1 MTAPEIGRVAV
12 IGAGKMGTTLIHALL
27 EHDGVRADRIIATRR
42 KEEPLSRLAAAEG
55 VTTTTDNR
63 AAAAAADLVLLCVKP
78 QGVREILRE
87 IAGELGPGKVLV
99 SIAAGV
105 TTALLEG
112 LLPEGTPVVRAM
124 PNTPSLIGKGM
135 TAVCGGQWAEPAH
148 VELTR
153 SIFAGMGR
161 TVVLDESYFNAVTG
175 LAASGPA
182 FVYIIIE
189 SLAEGGVKVGLP
201 RHIATECAAQ
211 ACLGAASMVLET
223 NNPPALLKD
232 DVTTPAGCTM
242 DGILKLEEGGLRV
255 TLIKAV
261 VEAAKRAGELVE

>member
-1 MTAPEIGRVAV
+1 MSGFEIDRFAV

-27 EHDGVRADRIIATRR
+27 EEEGVAGDQIFATRR
-42 KEEPLSRLAAAEG
+42 REEPLGRLAQSEG
-55 VTTTTDNR
+55 VRTTTDNR
-63 AAAAAADLVLLCVKP
+63 EAAAAADMILLCVKP
-78 QGVREILRE
+78 QGVSEVLEEITS
-87 IAGELGPGKVLV
+87 ELSSKKLLV

-105 TTALLEG
+105 TTAMLEESI
-112 LLPEGTPVVRAM
+112 PEGTPVVRAM
-124 PNTPSLIGKGM
+124 PNTPSLIAKGM
-135 TAVCGGQWAEPAH
+135 TAVCAGRWASEDH
-148 VELTR
+148 VEATR
-153 SIFAGMGR
+153 RIFAGMGR
-161 TVVLDESYFNAVTG
+161 TVVLDEVYFNAVTG

-182 FVYIIIE
+182 FIYIIIE

-232 DVTTPAGCTM
+232 DVTTPAGCTI

-261 VEAAKRAGELVE
+261 VEAARRAGELIG

>member
-1 MTAPEIGRVAV
+1 MSEYAIERVAV
-12 IGAGKMGTTLIHALL
+12 IGAGKMGTTLVHAFLQ
-27 EHDGVRADRIIATRR
+27 DGDVGPENIIATRR

-55 VTTTTDNR
+55 VQTTTDNR
-63 AAAAAADLVLLCVKP
+63 EAAAAADMILLCVKP
-78 QGVREILRE
+78 QGVSEVLEE
-87 IAGELGPGKVLV
+87 IAGEFGGGKVLV
-99 SIAAGV
+99 SIAAGA
-105 TTALLEG
+105 TTAMLEES
-112 LLPEGTPVVRAM
+112 LPEGTPVVRAM
-124 PNTPSLIGKGM
+124 PNTPSLIGQGM
-135 TAVCGGQWAEPAH
+135 TAICGGRWAEPDH
-148 VELTR
+148 VEVTR
-153 SIFAGMGR
+153 KIFAGMGR

-223 NNPPALLKD
+223 QSAPALLKD

-261 VEAAKRAGELVE
+261 VEATKRAGELVE

>member
-1 MTAPEIGRVAV
+1 MASFEVNRVAV

-27 EHDGVRADRIIATRR
+27 EEKFVTPEQIVATRR
-42 KEEPLSRLAAAEG
+42 MEEPLYQLGEAEG
-55 VTTTTDNR
+55 VNVTVDNRR
-63 AAAAAADLVLLCVKP
+63 AAADADLILLCVKP
-78 QGVREILRE
+78 QNIASIIGE
-87 IAGELGPGKVLV
+87 IASELDETKLLV

-105 TTALLEG
+105 STEVLEDSTPDG
-112 LLPEGTPVVRAM
+112 VPVVRAM
-124 PNTPSLIGKGM
+124 PNTPSLIGLGM
-135 TAVCGGQWAEPAH
+135 TAICAGRSAADEH
-148 VELTR
+148 VEVTEK
-153 SIFAGMGR
+153 IFAGMGR
-161 TVVLDESYFNAVTG
+161 TVVLDEVYFNAVTG

-201 RHIATECAAQ
+201 RKIATECAAQ
-211 ACLGAASMVLET
+211 ACLGSAGMVLQT
-223 NNPPALLKD
+223 GNAPALLKD

>member
-1 MTAPEIGRVAV
+1 MSEFKIDSVAV

-27 EHDGVRADRIIATRR
+27 EEKSVPPERIIATRR
-42 KEEPLSRLAAAEG
+42 KEEPLGRLAAAEG
-55 VTTTTDNR
+55 VSTTTSNR
-63 AAAAAADLVLLCVKP
+63 GAAAGADLILLCVKP
-78 QGVREILRE
+78 QQVSAVLGE
-87 IAGELGPGKVLV
+87 IAGELNPGKLLV

-105 TTALLEG
+105 TTALIEESV
-112 LLPEGTPVVRAM
+112 PEGTPVVRAM

-135 TAVCGGQWAEPAH
+135 TAICAGRWASAEQ
-148 VELTR
+148 VEQTR
-153 SIFAGMGR
+153 KIFAGMGR
-161 TVVLDESYFNAVTG
+161 TVVLDEVYFNAVTG

-182 FVYIIIE
+182 FIYIVIE

-223 NNPPALLKD
+223 GSAPALLKD
-232 DVTTPAGCTM
+232 DVTTPAGCTI
-242 DGILKLEEGGLRV
+242 DGILKLEEGGVRV

-261 VEAAKRAGELVE
+261 VEAARRAGELVQ